1 MQSQLETLSSIFT
14 CVDLMAKEN
23 GINSALNTSVIP
35 DYFPKPLKAVAEE
48 KDQKEIKTSE
58 DIQSLKM
65 DKEEKEVD
73 KQEEFNAKE
82 EVDLKKE

>member
-1 MQSQLETLSSIFT
+1 
-14 CVDLMAKEN
+14 
-23 GINSALNTSVIP
+23 
-35 DYFPKPLKAVAEE
+35 
-48 KDQKEIKTSE
+48 
-58 DIQSLKM
+58 M